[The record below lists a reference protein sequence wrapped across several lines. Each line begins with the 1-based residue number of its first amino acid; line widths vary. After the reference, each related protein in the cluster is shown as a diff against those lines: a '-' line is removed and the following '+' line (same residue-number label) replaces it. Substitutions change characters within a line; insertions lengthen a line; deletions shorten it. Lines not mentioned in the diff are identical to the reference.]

1 VQQKEAVSHSGLRG
15 TRASG
20 SQHSGL
26 KKHSALNIMKRI
38 LTALV
43 ALPILLATVWVE
55 TPYYFAAIAAIAA
68 LLALYEFYSLASKV
82 GCRPLNVLGYVA
94 ALVVM
99 GAFVFYPPVWIV
111 AALAFLTIISLS
123 AEIARAEDM
132 TRSLASV
139 SATVFGVIYTALL
152 TGYLIGVRMTLD
164 TEATP
169 RLAAKLLTT
178 FFAMVMMTDT
188 GAYYTGRTI
197 GRHKLAPRVSPGKT
211 IEGSVG
217 GFIAASLA
225 GLVCKLIFFP
235 SMPIWHALALGA
247 VIGIVGQVGD
257 LAESMLKRGSEV
269 KDSGN
274 IFPGHGGMLD
284 RVDSILFCAPII
296 YYYSRLFYSYL

>member
-1 VQQKEAVSHSGLRG
+1 
-15 TRASG
+15 
-20 SQHSGL
+20 
-26 KKHSALNIMKRI
+26 MKRI

-55 TPYYFAAIAAIAA
+55 TPYYFAAITAIAA
-68 LLALYEFYSLASKV
+68 LIALYEFYNLASKS
-82 GCRPLNVLGYVA
+82 GSRPLSIPGYVA
-94 ALVVM
+94 GLVVVA
-99 GAFVFYPPVWIV
+99 AFVFDRPVWIV
-111 AALAFLTIISLS
+111 AALAFLTIISLAS
-123 AEIARAEDM
+123 SIARPEEM
-132 TRSLASV
+132 SRSLASV

-152 TGYLIGVRMTLD
+152 AGYLVGVRMTPN

-169 RLAAKLLTT
+169 LLAAKLLTT

-188 GAYYTGRTI
+188 GAYYTGRSI

-211 IEGSVG
+211 IEGSIG
-217 GFIAASLA
+217 GFVAAA
-225 GLVCKLIFFP
+225 IVGLISKLIFFP
-235 SMPIWHALALGA
+235 TMPIWHALALGA
-247 VIGIVGQVGD
+247 VIGVVSQVGD
-257 LAESMLKRGSEV
+257 LAESLLKRGAEV